1 VNQPSQIKLNEI
13 EALILDAMQES
24 YINFVS
30 IIIYASNTY
39 YNVTNT
45 LTDFSY
51 FLNFLEY
58 LNYLKFQACS
68 LLSITLKCPVT
79 LSILN

>member
-1 VNQPSQIKLNEI
+1 MRCKKVK
-13 EALILDAMQES
+13 
-24 YINFVS
+24 NFVS
-30 IIIYASNTY
+30 IITYASNTY

-58 LNYLKFQACS
+58 PSYLKFQICS
-68 LLSITLKCPVT
+68 MLSITLKCPIT
-79 LSILN
+79 LSIFN